1 MNASQTFLMRNH
13 GVFWGED
20 MLVVWQYY
28 GTFVKS

>member
-13 GVFWGED
+13 GVFLGGA

>member
-1 MNASQTFLMRNH
+1 MNASQTFLMRNPLL
-13 GVFWGED
+13 FERD

>member
-1 MNASQTFLMRNH
+1 MNASQTFLMRNPLLFE
-13 GVFWGED
+13 GA